1 MHRILPSAVRHGGLT
16 KILGEA
22 KQLASPPLK
31 LWILLA
37 VCLRNIILLAT
48 LQIYNFNGAIRY
60 YSPNLNPVI
69 DGLYQNFPTAQ
80 NIPGQPPAF

>member
-31 LWILLA
+31 EWIRLA
-37 VCLRNIILLAT
+37 VCSAT
-48 LQIYNFNGAIRY
+48 LYCSATVQSTLSTVLEGITVRRCF
-60 YSPNLNPVI
+60 V
-69 DGLYQNFPTAQ
+69 
-80 NIPGQPPAF
+80 